1 MLQRKISLL
10 LLLTGPI
17 SNEKDYVKPRRF
29 DLTADAV
36 VIGEGKKTATA
47 NVFPMESV
55 VKKDVLQGSFQA
67 SGSYFGANIKMLNK
81 VSL

>member
-1 MLQRKISLL
+1 M
-10 LLLTGPI
+10 
-17 SNEKDYVKPRRF
+17 KPRRF

-47 NVFPMESV
+47 NVFPVASG
-55 VKKDVLQGSFQA
+55 VKKDVLQGSIQA
-67 SGSYFGANIKMLNK
+67 SNSYFGANIKMLNQ